1 MASTDLFW
9 AKRKRKSRQK
19 CRVLLRFSVS
29 GITREHCTET
39 ETFRSSRVSEE
50 KECNIKRNM
59 VYFAGEAAAADADGT
74 AAGRKKEMRT

>member
-9 AKRKRKSRQK
+9 AKRKRKSAGASAVS
-19 CRVLLRFSVS
+19 CS
-29 GITREHCTET
+29 GITRERCTVT
-39 ETFRSSRVSEE
+39 EMICSSRVSEE